1 MKERKTPCSTICQ
14 ILVYLFSVSYYYM
27 SHSCFNIVYL
37 KTAEY
42 LKNNSYSAGKCN
54 FIGKQ
59 GMKFGICTEKCM
71 KIHLPNTEILRLLLL
86 LMLFVSLFCVNTLC
100 IAQSVSTVTQIAL
113 GLSFKFVNVKCS
125 TMLHS
130 YFI

>member
-1 MKERKTPCSTICQ
+1 MKERETPCSTICQ

-27 SHSCFNIVYL
+27 SHSCFNIVFL
-37 KTAEY
+37 KTAEC

-59 GMKFGICTEKCM
+59 YGGKCM
-71 KIHLPNTEILRLLLL
+71 KINLPNTEILRLLLL
-86 LMLFVSLFCVNTLC
+86 LMFFVSLFCVNTLC
-100 IAQSVSTVTQIAL
+100 IWRSVSTVTQIAL